1 MQNPCLETTLYILN
15 RVVQYMEEAQLPK
28 IAVSACLLGEQV
40 RYNGGHCNHRLLQS
54 VSKNIETIPIC
65 PEVGIGMGTPRPT
78 IRLVHEDEKI
88 HLIEPKSGTDYTE
101 DMMNWSELQSDFLL
115 KQRISG
121 IILKKDSPSCGLE
134 RVKVY
139 HNGNPRKEGQGVFAM
154 VFTSLNPQIPAI
166 EEGRLNDAVQMENF
180 FARVGMMHRWWE
192 RDEQGWTLSSL
203 QQFHSEH
210 KLLLQSRSPNAPAA
224 LGRLISNHSDHHP
237 QQLALEYITLAQSHM
252 NTIVQRKHVAGALR
266 RAVGRLPETISGK
279 ARQRVHS
286 WIDGYLAG
294 TAPRMAPLAVIEQM
308 FEISELEHLPWKR
321 LFQPFD
327 MNSGVFAKI

>member
-1 MQNPCLETTLYILN
+1 
-15 RVVQYMEEAQLPK
+15 MEEAQLPK

-180 FARVGMMHRWWE
+180 
-192 RDEQGWTLSSL
+192 
-203 QQFHSEH
+203 
-210 KLLLQSRSPNAPAA
+210 
-224 LGRLISNHSDHHP
+224 
-237 QQLALEYITLAQSHM
+237 
-252 NTIVQRKHVAGALR
+252 
-266 RAVGRLPETISGK
+266 
-279 ARQRVHS
+279 
-286 WIDGYLAG
+286 
-294 TAPRMAPLAVIEQM
+294 
-308 FEISELEHLPWKR
+308 
-321 LFQPFD
+321 
-327 MNSGVFAKI
+327 

>member
-1 MQNPCLETTLYILN
+1 MVESETP
-15 RVVQYMEEAQLPK
+15 RV
-28 IAVSACLLGEQV
+28 AVSACLLGEQV

-65 PEVGIGMGTPRPT
+65 PEVGIGLGTPRPT
-78 IRLVHEDEKI
+78 IRLVHEDDKI
-88 HLIEPKSGTDYTE
+88 HLIEPKSGADYTD
-101 DMMNWSELQSDFLL
+101 DMINWSELQSEFLI
-115 KQRISG
+115 KQKISG

-139 HNGNPRKEGQGVFAM
+139 HNGNPRKEGQGLFAM
-154 VFTSLNPQIPAI
+154 VFTSMNPQIPAI

-192 RDEQGWTLSSL
+192 RDQQGWTMASL

-224 LGRLISNHSDHHP
+224 LGRLISDFSGKHP

-266 RAVGRLPETISGK
+266 RAVGRLPKTISGR
-279 ARQRVHS
+279 ARQRVHT

-308 FEISELEHLPWKR
+308 FEIAELEHLPWKR

-327 MNSGVFAKI
+327 LNSGVFAKI